1 MTHFCH
7 ICTGT
12 GLAPER
18 HSACALKTMPK
29 DALRQIQFGIRA
41 ATIASQSKKINEWK
55 DAVKSAGT
63 KKKPLGLG

>member
-1 MTHFCH
+1 
-7 ICTGT
+7 
-12 GLAPER
+12 
-18 HSACALKTMPK
+18 MPK